1 MVKKDT
7 AVIVACVVLF
17 VLLVVLMLFERQNPN
32 GGVKLV
38 ASLADRLFGH

>member
-17 VLLVVLMLFERQNPN
+17 VLLVALMFFERQNPD
-32 GGVKLV
+32 GGVKFV
-38 ASLADRLFGH
+38 ASLLGRIFGH